1 MHIKC
6 PACGSVNSLDSLLAA
21 EDGAADVVQLA
32 GEMEPAAWR
41 LAVQYLGLFR
51 PRKSKLSWARTS
63 TILGE
68 VAGMIKS
75 AQFERGGQI
84 FSAPLPYWLHGM
96 ERVLAQ
102 RDGLTL
108 PLKTHGYLLEIM
120 MSLDAK
126 TVGLAE
132 KKERVSRKDEGNKEP
147 DPPPPEQ
154 TSEQQ
159 EEPPPVKPLSEEAQ
173 KAKDQFYEALGKMG
187 VKVRH
192 RSLSGDPEAIR
203 REQIKQL
210 EAAAEIKRRLKE
222 EEQNHEHD
230 SNP

>member
-68 VAGMIKS
+68 VAGMIKA

-120 MSLDAK
+120 MSIDAK
-126 TVGLAE
+126 TIGLAD
-132 KKERVSRKDEGNKEP
+132 KSNPVKAADNTH
-147 DPPPPEQ
+147 DPPPPRKKVEA
-154 TSEQQ
+154 
-159 EEPPPVKPLSEEAQ
+159 PVEDTHRGPMQ
-173 KAKDQFYEALGKMG
+173 KAEAKAIYNGLMSKLKGG
-187 VKVRH
+187 
-192 RSLSGDPEAIR
+192 SGPAPQTPEEIEANRQRAIEEFER
-203 REQIKQL
+203 R
-210 EAAAEIKRRLKE
+210 AALKE
-222 EEQNHEHD
+222 EERNHD
-230 SNP
+230 NDNP